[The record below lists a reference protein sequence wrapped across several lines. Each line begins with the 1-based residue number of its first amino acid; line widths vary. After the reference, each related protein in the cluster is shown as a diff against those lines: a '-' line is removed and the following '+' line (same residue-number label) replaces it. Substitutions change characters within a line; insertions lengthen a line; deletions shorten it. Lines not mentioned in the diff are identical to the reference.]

1 MITCKADMSG
11 ILSRLVKVAPVLR
24 KPVRTLVIQEAKGFT
39 KDAQRITPPASQG
52 VSGPAAKAQGMAAIR
67 RDLLGGGGGGAK
79 FAGIFTVLPDALIE
93 QAVLYNASDN
103 VRLFVTKTGEVYG
116 TEKALF
122 RPFATV
128 DQMYTHHRK
137 YFKHGRMS
145 QAGARTR
152 DIGRWRFIDK
162 MVVSQG
168 AMNDYLKYVYEKVG
182 SLASGLN
189 AAAMEF
195 GVPISPWIK
204 RHGTRSGS
212 VDFVEDDELRFMISI
227 TNAVSYA
234 GNAGMQRRMD
244 KVLEYRMS
252 KLRRRLPYVVR
263 YHTRKALLAG
273 AAVA

>member
-11 ILSRLVKVAPVLR
+11 ILSKLVRVAPVIR

-39 KDAQRITPPASQG
+39 RDAQRITPPASQG
-52 VSGPAAKAQGMAAIR
+52 VSGPAARQQGMAAIR
-67 RDLLGGGGGGAK
+67 RDLLGGGGGSNK
-79 FAGIFTVLPDALIE
+79 FAGVFTVLPDALIE
-93 QAVLYNASDN
+93 RAVLYNSSDN

-128 DQMYTHHRK
+128 DQMYAHHRRF
-137 YFKHGRMS
+137 FKNGRMS

-168 AMNDYLKYVYEKVG
+168 AMNDYLEYVYEKVG
-182 SLASGLN
+182 SLASGFN
-189 AAAMEF
+189 AAAIEL
-195 GVPISPWIK
+195 GVPVSPWIK
-204 RHGTRSGS
+204 RHGTRSGTI
-212 VDFVEDDELRFMISI
+212 DFQEDGELRFMISI
-227 TNAVSYA
+227 ANEVSYA

-244 KVLEYRMS
+244 KVLQYRLN
-252 KLRRRLPYVVR
+252 KLKRRLPYVVR

-273 AAVA
+273 STVS